1 MKTNYRRRKEHTL
14 QHSKIHVYARNAPCT
29 HSSVTRAHTTS
40 THRCKKKPL
49 ECILNTYLSLM
60 NNLLSLVQENVR
72 LLLGAVDCVCG
83 ALLKLLHSLKE
94 KQ

>member
-1 MKTNYRRRKEHTL
+1 MHAL
-14 QHSKIHVYARNAPCT
+14 QCHPRT
-29 HSSVTRAHTTS
+29 HDKHAQVQ
-40 THRCKKKPL
+40 KKKPL